1 VNELSQKVT
10 DKEFWV
16 DNLLKSN
23 LDSIAH
29 NLKRDWDFIGI
40 ISGDGLTRVGKSVLA
55 QQVAYYVSY
64 NLGRSFDMNNICF
77 TSEDLIKKAV
87 QSENSCF
94 IYDESRES
102 LDAKKAMGLISRG
115 LFDFFAEC
123 GKLNHFIILVLPD
136 FFDLNRR
143 IAVNRSAF
151 LINVFRTTKIKELKS
166 GAVSEYQRGHYA
178 WFGRNKK
185 KRLFILGKKNFDDY
199 HIVKPDFYGKFDN
212 KWMVNEA
219 EYDKVKMEF
228 IRRDRNQI
236 KVTKRTESWLRQRN
250 GLVKHLHTEFNY
262 TQKQICDILKRNG
275 HPIARQAISAILK
288 EDNERLVVI

>member
-1 VNELSQKVT
+1 MKKVT
-10 DKEFWV
+10 DKGFWI
-16 DNLLKSN
+16 DGILKSN
-23 LDSIAH
+23 LDSITH

-64 NLGRSFDMNNICF
+64 QLERSFTMDNICF

-87 QSENSCF
+87 KTENSCF

-151 LINVFRTTKIKELKS
+151 LINVFRTTKIKELES

-199 HIVKPDFYGKFDN
+199 NMVKPEFYGTFTN
-212 KWMVNEA
+212 RWMVDEG
-219 EYDKVKMEF
+219 EYDKVKMDF

-236 KVTKRTESWLRQRN
+236 RVTGTQMRWIGQRN
-250 GLVKHLHTEFNY
+250 ACIRAMHNVYHI
-262 TQKQICDILKRNG
+262 TQKEIVD
-275 HPIARQAISAILK
+275 
-288 EDNERLVVI
+288 VINAEGGNINRATVNKIVKNLDKSVTIG